1 MEMRA
6 GDANGGCAEFRLI
19 DRERI
24 EACSLKHSIAE
35 GLSFWRQL
43 FANTQIDGGR

>member
-24 EACSLKHSIAE
+24 EAGSLKHSIAE
-35 GLSFWRQL
+35 ICRFSSNCLR
-43 FANTQIDGGR
+43 IP